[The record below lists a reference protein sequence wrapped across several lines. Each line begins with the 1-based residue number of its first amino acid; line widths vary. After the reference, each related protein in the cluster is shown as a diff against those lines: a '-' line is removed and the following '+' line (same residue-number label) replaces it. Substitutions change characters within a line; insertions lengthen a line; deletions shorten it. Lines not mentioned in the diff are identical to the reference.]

1 MYKIA
6 AEYDLLLPIESD
18 LGSTGGEFAIET
30 GQIHP
35 NCSIFVCCWN
45 CSNSHFHTVDAA
57 VTATTPHSCNLT

>member
-18 LGSTGGEFAIET
+18 LASTGGEFAIET

-35 NCSIFVCCWN
+35 NCSIFVCGG
-45 CSNSHFHTVDAA
+45 SVPTVIFIQLMLLLKLQHIIVAI
-57 VTATTPHSCNLT
+57 

>member
-35 NCSIFVCCWN
+35 NCSILYAVG
-45 CSNSHFHTVDAA
+45 SVPTVIFIQLMLLLQLQHIIVAI
-57 VTATTPHSCNLT
+57 